1 MNSPRPRIFS
11 RNGTTTFTRGALC
24 SALVATLICFAF
36 AASSRADTT
45 SAGGVSYTLTSSGS
59 DASGVFD
66 VTLTIDTSGAVA
78 SQNLS
83 SFSVQFTGATG
94 VSVESSSVGTWNVV
108 GQGPNT
114 GHGCHINGQA
124 DHWCA
129 YTTGGG
135 INVKAG
141 GSGVFTFVFDV
152 DMGNSP
158 LPTETHIQAFQ
169 GGPLAI
175 SNDVGIGAGGSVVPE
190 PATLALL
197 GLSILGMSFR
207 FRRKS

>member
-1 MNSPRPRIFS
+1 MNSPRPCIFS
-11 RNGTTTFTRGALC
+11 RSITFTGRALFTTL
-24 SALVATLICFAF
+24 AATLFCLAF
-36 AASSRADTT
+36 ATSSKADTT
-45 SAGGVSYTLTSSGS
+45 SAAGISYTFTSSGT

-66 VTLTIDTSGAVA
+66 VTLTIDTSGAIA

-83 SFSVQFTGATG
+83 SFSVQFTGAT
-94 VSVESSSVGTWNVV
+94 SVTMESASSGTWTVL
-108 GQGPNT
+108 GKGTNT
-114 GHGCHINGQA
+114 GQSCNLNKKA
-124 DHWCA
+124 NHWCA
-129 YTTGGG
+129 DTTGGG
-135 INVKAG
+135 IDVMAG

-152 DMGNSP
+152 DMGNLP

-175 SNDVGIGAGGSVVPE
+175 SNDVAIGGGSVVPE

-207 FRRKS
+207 FRRR